1 MTGIIPI
8 LAFLLILLISVSFHE
23 YSHGWVAARLG
34 DPTPRYSGRLTLNPL
49 AHIDLFG
56 TVIMPILLLVV
67 SRGTFA
73 FGYAKPVPINP
84 YHFKNPKRD
93 LRLVGAAGPG
103 ANIALAL
110 LLTFVLKT
118 GVFPLANILVWGIM
132 INLIL
137 AVFNLVPIPPLDGS
151 KIVASLLPNRMA
163 VNYLKMETYGFFI
176 IILLIATGFFGR
188 FIFPFVDSMLSFLLK
203 IAS

>member
-1 MTGIIPI
+1 MTDIIPI
-8 LAFLLILLISVSFHE
+8 LGFLVILLISITFHE
-23 YSHGWVAARLG
+23 YSHGWVAAKLG

-93 LRLVGAAGPG
+93 LRLVGAAGPA

-118 GVFPLANILVWGIM
+118 GVFPLVNILVWGIM

-176 IILLIATGFFGR
+176 IILLIATGFFR
-188 FIFPFVDSMLSFLLK
+188 QTIFPLVDSMLSFLLK
-203 IAS
+203 VAS